1 LQTVWKAAD
10 LIIPVNRF
18 LLMNLF
24 FIIKLSPKYFPKQSQ
39 SAQKKSAMHIIE
51 YIPVQISAIKKPQ
64 KTYRYF
70 IESCHNRIG
79 PKPVNIGTIL
89 LIIPSKERLQSQTG

>member
-1 LQTVWKAAD
+1 LQTAWKAAD

-51 YIPVQISAIKKPQ
+51 YIPVQISAIKNHKNHIDISSKVAMTELGQNPL
-64 KTYRYF
+64 
-70 IESCHNRIG
+70 
-79 PKPVNIGTIL
+79 IL
-89 LIIPSKERLQSQTG
+89 GQYC